1 MRDIMTKTFQRFAVA
16 SFLGC
21 ILFTPLAAH
30 ARRHHHFV
38 SVEFMR
44 SAMATMKDG
53 TRLHVQIV
61 KMNGHTMVAIPM
73 AELPDY
79 LHQQIFLPSDQ

>member
-1 MRDIMTKTFQRFAVA
+1 MRDIMTKTFQRFVVA

-38 SVEFMR
+38 QLNSCE
-44 SAMATMKDG
+44 
-53 TRLHVQIV
+53 VQW
-61 KMNGHTMVAIPM
+61 PR
-73 AELPDY
+73 
-79 LHQQIFLPSDQ
+79 